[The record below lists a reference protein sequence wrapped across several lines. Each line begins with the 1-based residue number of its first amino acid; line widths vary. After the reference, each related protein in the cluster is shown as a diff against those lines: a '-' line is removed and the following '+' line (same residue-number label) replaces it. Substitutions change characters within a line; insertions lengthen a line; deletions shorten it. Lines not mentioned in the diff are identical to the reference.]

1 MGLRPTQCPGPRPA
15 CRGQASRVPPAAKAW
30 LPDPLPPPPPGPARL
45 RHVEG
50 PSVPLATS
58 AL

>member
-1 MGLRPTQCPGPRPA
+1 MGLRPTQCPLPRP
-15 CRGQASRVPPAAKAW
+15 RLQGPGLSGPPLAKA
-30 LPDPLPPPPPGPARL
+30 LLATQGPARL

-50 PSVPLATS
+50 PSALLATT